1 MFLVRSAFWLTV
13 GFMLVAPTVG
23 ADVGTVAGQTASQ
36 IAIESQQA
44 LTEGVKGISCESV
57 ECVIGRAV
65 VVGALE
71 TNAAPSSLSPM
82 QDTPYAGPAPAPPRR
97 PDWAS

>member
-1 MFLVRSAFWLTV
+1 MFLLRSAFWLTI
-13 GFMLVAPTVG
+13 GFMIVAPTVG
-23 ADVGTVAGQTASQ
+23 ADVGTVASQTAGQ
-36 IAIESQQA
+36 IAREGQQA
-44 LTEGVKGISCESV
+44 LSEGVKGIACESV

-71 TNAAPSSLSPM
+71 TNAAQSSLSPM
-82 QDTPYAGPAPAPPRR
+82 QDTPYAGPAPVPPPR